1 MHPIV
6 SRIISILLLLLFSF
20 GEMLAQ
26 DCKLTLEGK
35 INDEATNLPLE
46 NVKII
51 IQEKNIFVYTDSNGF
66 FKITNLCP
74 TDYHLVFSH
83 FNCEAKKEFIQL
95 KENTVLNQT
104 MHHHSE
110 LISEVTIHGNK
121 GIASISASKTINRQ
135 EIENQNYKNISD
147 ILSQSAGIQ
156 TIKTGSTISKPI
168 IHGMYGNR
176 ISFVNNGIIQSGQQ
190 WGNDHAPEID
200 PFAADHITVIKGAN
214 SLQYG
219 NASLGGTV
227 LVEVEKIKPDPHF
240 HGKVGYFYQ
249 TNGRGHALN
258 LQLQRSEKWFSW
270 RVRGTMLKQ
279 GDGFTPNYFLTNSGK
294 EEKTLSVQL
303 EKNIKEK
310 WFLGYYYSLFNT
322 TLGILRGSHISNLTD
337 LQSALIR
344 DVPFNTSE
352 NFSYSIHAPRQEV
365 THHLSKMEATHF
377 VDNFTKWQFKYGLQ
391 LNQRQE
397 FDIRRGNNPLPSV
410 DMSQWNHF
418 VEILFDKET
427 SKHLE
432 YKLGSQSIFVDN
444 NNDLGTGIT
453 PFIPNYYQM
462 GQTFFGILHQSKN
475 TWDFELGAKIDYKSI
490 NSYYFEGNNGI
501 TFNKGFLGGSVY
513 AGMEKEWKKD
523 FKSKLNLGLT
533 SRSPEVNELLSKGLH
548 QGLSSIEEGNISLKN
563 ETSFKS
569 TLSFEGFLIKKISFN
584 ALGYFQFVKDYI
596 YLQPQKEFRVTIR
609 GAFPVYNTVQN
620 NVSIFGTDLSL
631 NYEVN
636 ANLKTSLMYNITRGN
651 NLDSG
656 NYLIHM
662 PSDRIMGTLNFN
674 FRAIKSQ
681 NWNPTEIQFISQ
693 YFFKQN
699 RWNPN
704 QEFLAPPSAYILFGG
719 SISNEFKFFKNF
731 HKISLTVDNI
741 FNQSYRNYLNRQRFF
756 ADELGRNLVLKL
768 DFRF

>member
-1 MHPIV
+1 
-6 SRIISILLLLLFSF
+6 
-20 GEMLAQ
+20 
-26 DCKLTLEGK
+26 
-35 INDEATNLPLE
+35 
-46 NVKII
+46 
-51 IQEKNIFVYTDSNGF
+51 
-66 FKITNLCP
+66 
-74 TDYHLVFSH
+74 
-83 FNCEAKKEFIQL
+83 
-95 KENTVLNQT
+95 
-104 MHHHSE
+104 
-110 LISEVTIHGNK
+110 
-121 GIASISASKTINRQ
+121 
-135 EIENQNYKNISD
+135 
-147 ILSQSAGIQ
+147 
-156 TIKTGSTISKPI
+156 
-168 IHGMYGNR
+168 
-176 ISFVNNGIIQSGQQ
+176 
-190 WGNDHAPEID
+190 
-200 PFAADHITVIKGAN
+200 
-214 SLQYG
+214 
-219 NASLGGTV
+219 
-227 LVEVEKIKPDPHF
+227 
-240 HGKVGYFYQ
+240 
-249 TNGRGHALN
+249 
-258 LQLQRSEKWFSW
+258 
-270 RVRGTMLKQ
+270 
-279 GDGFTPNYFLTNSGK
+279 
-294 EEKTLSVQL
+294 
-303 EKNIKEK
+303 
-310 WFLGYYYSLFNT
+310 
-322 TLGILRGSHISNLTD
+322 
-337 LQSALIR
+337 
-344 DVPFNTSE
+344 
-352 NFSYSIHAPRQEV
+352 
-365 THHLSKMEATHF
+365 
-377 VDNFTKWQFKYGLQ
+377 
-391 LNQRQE
+391 
-397 FDIRRGNNPLPSV
+397 
-410 DMSQWNHF
+410 
-418 VEILFDKET
+418 
-427 SKHLE
+427 LE

>member
-1 MHPIV
+1 MH
-6 SRIISILLLLLFSF
+6 SIISNIFSILLVLLFSF

-66 FKITNLCP
+66 FKISNLCP
-74 TDYHLVFSH
+74 ADYHLVFSH

-95 KENTVLNQT
+95 KENTVLDQR

-227 LVEVEKIKPDPHF
+227 LVEVEKIKQDPHF

-270 RVRGTMLKQ
+270 RVRGTWLKQ

-294 EEKTLSVQL
+294 EEKTLSIQL

-337 LQSALIR
+337 LQSALTR

-352 NFSYSIHAPRQEV
+352 NFSYSINAPRQEV

-377 VDNFTKWQFKYGLQ
+377 IDNFTKWQFKYGLQ
-391 LNQRQE
+391 LNNRQE
-397 FDIRRGNNPLPSV
+397 YDIRRGNNPLPSV

-418 VEILFDKET
+418 VEIVFDKET
-427 SKHLE
+427 SKHLD

-475 TWDFELGAKIDYKSI
+475 TWDFELGAKIDYKNI

-501 TFNKGFLGGSVY
+501 TFNKGFLGGSLY

-620 NVSIFGTDLSL
+620 DVSIFGTDLSL

-636 ANLKTSLMYNITRGN
+636 ANLKASLMYNITRGN

-656 NYLIHM
+656 NYLINM
-662 PSDRIMGTLNFN
+662 PSDRIMGTLNLN

-719 SISNEFKFFKNF
+719 SISNEFKLFKNF